1 MPERLYLSCLRQKE
15 QPQIPKWAMYLPE
28 KLQKSY
34 ILKYCPYIQ
43 KQYDDILHCRL
54 QITKEQYFQTAWRD
68 VAKTLLE
75 QAKQSGVCVVCS
87 DMAADL
93 PQQIL
98 PFATG
103 KKLTTLFAIEGATM
117 ALERMGKSLSQSRW
131 VIADGKTP
139 QTEIL
144 LSLLPETINH
154 VAIWTDRPNAFIQWQ
169 EEMLSER
176 GIVAEV
182 FSSCGNPAFREAD
195 VVLSCVKDG
204 ISMVYALQKEA
215 FLLDLAGNGHLLET
229 LAQRR
234 ADVITTDN
242 FFFLAEKPQQ
252 IACEAEAW
260 AYCKNN
266 QFRTFW
272 HDTQIAIQ
280 AKQSLSEMGI
290 VPVGFQIGEKR
301 RKILKNQLQK
311 PIFTGET
318 IDNAVMGSI

>member
-1 MPERLYLSCLRQKE
+1 M
-15 QPQIPKWAMYLPE
+15 
-28 KLQKSY
+28 
-34 ILKYCPYIQ
+34 
-43 KQYDDILHCRL
+43 
-54 QITKEQYFQTAWRD
+54 
-68 VAKTLLE
+68 
-75 QAKQSGVCVVCS
+75 
-87 DMAADL
+87 
-93 PQQIL
+93 
-98 PFATG
+98 
-103 KKLTTLFAIEGATM
+103 
-117 ALERMGKSLSQSRW
+117 
-131 VIADGKTP
+131 IADGKTP

-195 VVLSCVKDG
+195 AVLSCVKDG

-266 QFRTFW
+266 QCRTFW